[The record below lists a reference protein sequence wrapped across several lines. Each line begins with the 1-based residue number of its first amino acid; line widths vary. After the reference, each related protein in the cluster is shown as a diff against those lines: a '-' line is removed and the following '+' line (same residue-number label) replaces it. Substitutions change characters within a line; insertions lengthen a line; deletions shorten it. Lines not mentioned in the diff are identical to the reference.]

1 MSIARKVRSVEL
13 LFQRLDQ
20 EIKVFQS
27 ETGLHC
33 VAGCGKCCTKADIDA
48 TPLEFLPY
56 AFHLFLT
63 GKAESVLEQLHL
75 REDDVCFI
83 YQPLSIDDKAKGT
96 CSEYPYRGLIC
107 RLFGY
112 GASRD
117 KLGQLRLATCKII
130 KENQVENYQKSIDE
144 MAKGLYV
151 PIFTDYYQKIANI
164 DFEMG
169 SEFVPVNRALIMAI
183 EEVLQYYTY
192 RPFPKHLKRSA

>member
-1 MSIARKVRSVEL
+1 MSIARKVRSVER
-13 LFQRLDQ
+13 LFQRLDLEIQ
-20 EIKVFQS
+20 EFQTQ
-27 ETGLHC
+27 TGLHC
-33 VAGCGKCCTKADIDA
+33 VAGCGRCCTKSDIDA

-63 GKAESVLEQLHL
+63 GKAEATLDEINR
-75 REDDVCFI
+75 RENGVCII
-83 YQPLSIDDKAKGT
+83 YRPLTVDEKTKGT

-117 KLGQLRLATCKII
+117 KFGQLRLATCKII
-130 KENQVENYQKSIDE
+130 KEGQVENYEKSIDA
-144 MAKGLYV
+144 MSKGLYV
-151 PIFTDYYQKIANI
+151 PIFTDYYQNIANI

-169 SEFVPVNRALIMAI
+169 SEFVPVNQAIKMAL

>member
-13 LFQRLDQ
+13 LFQRLDR
-20 EIKVFQS
+20 EIKDFQI

-33 VAGCGKCCTKADIDA
+33 VAGCGRCCTKSDIDA

-56 AFHLFLT
+56 AFHLFLA
-63 GKAESVLEQLHL
+63 GKAEATLTELNQH
-75 REDDVCFI
+75 EDGVCII
-83 YQPLSIDDKAKGT
+83 YRPLTVGDKIKGA

-117 KLGQLRLATCKII
+117 KFGQLRLATCKII
-130 KENQVENYQKSIDE
+130 KEGQIENYEKSIDAMQE
-144 MAKGLYV
+144 GLYV
-151 PIFTDYYQKIANI
+151 PIFTDYYQNIANI

-169 SEFVPVNRALIMAI
+169 SEFVPVNQAIKMAI
-183 EEVLQYYTY
+183 EEVLQYYSY